1 MIEPVGEQRRLRLAK
16 LLQLLF
22 VVGFSAELYVFS
34 ATASIYD
41 TYQPGIST
49 FRMRVNPL
57 ALLLV
62 AGGVPLLAALTW
74 RAQRTA
80 LAKFGTSISLF
91 GGAICLAFLFVLF
104 VLEVA
109 GFRCDEPLPA
119 IRELSA
125 TLGHSL
131 RCPTFS
137 GRSSAAPLYG
147 VVLSALLFV
156 SSRRVQRAK

>member
-1 MIEPVGEQRRLRLAK
+1 MTEQVGEQQRSRFAK
-16 LLQLLF
+16 LLQLAF

-34 ATASIYD
+34 ATASLYD
-41 TYQPGIST
+41 TYQPGISA

-74 RAQRTA
+74 RARRVS
-80 LAKFGTSISLF
+80 LAKFATRISLF

-104 VLEVA
+104 VLEAA
-109 GFRCDEPLPA
+109 GFQCDEPLPA

-125 TLGHSL
+125 TLGRAL

-147 VVLSALLFV
+147 AVLSALLLLG
-156 SSRRVQRAK
+156 SRRVLRAK